1 MAHARRA
8 ITLGKEHKFI
18 LTSSDLE
25 KGMEMIQKSKNDVKI
40 EQPPFGMYM

>member
-1 MAHARRA
+1 MAHARRV

-18 LTSSDLE
+18 LRSSDLE

-40 EQPPFGMYM
+40 DPPPLGMYM